1 MSLRTTYSLLAPFYD
16 LVAQPLFTAARRAS
30 LARLPTNNRCEVLL
44 DGVGTGLDLPHLPT
58 IHRYTALDL
67 TRAMLA
73 RAVPRARSLD
83 VDWVEGDSLRLP
95 FRDASFD
102 YVVLHLILA
111 VVPDG
116 ARALREALRVVKHGG
131 ELLVLDKFL
140 ARGARAPLRR
150 LASPLLGS
158 LVTRTD
164 VVFENLLDETTGT
177 AVTEDA
183 PALAGGWFRAITI
196 KRVA

>member
-1 MSLRTTYSLLAPFYD
+1 MSLRTSYSLLAPFYD
-16 LVAQPLFTAARRAS
+16 VVAQPLFTGARRAS
-30 LARLPTNNRCEVLL
+30 LARLRTDARREVLL
-44 DGVGTGLDLPHLPT
+44 DGVGTGLDLPHLPP

-73 RAVPRARSLD
+73 RAVRRAGALD
-83 VDWVEGDSLRLP
+83 VSWVEGDSLRLP

-116 ARALREALRVVKHGG
+116 AGALREALRVVRRGG
-131 ELLVLDKFL
+131 ELLILDKFL
-140 ARGARAPLRR
+140 ARGTHAPLRR

-164 VVFENLLDETTGT
+164 VVFEDLLDATAGA

-183 PALAGGWFRAITI
+183 PALAGGWFRAITV
-196 KRVA
+196 KRVV